1 MEAVNVHGEI
11 ESVVHSLDTV
21 PSELVGFVNT
31 FGVPIRPV
39 QLILKESQSKGVWQS
54 CNANTK
60 VKKTMQYDPKALMVI
75 KNPFH
80 PSY

>member
-11 ESVVHSLDTV
+11 ESVVHCLDTV

-39 QLILKESQSKGVWQS
+39 QLILKQSQSKGVWQS
-54 CNANTK
+54 CNASTK
-60 VKKTMQYDPKALMVI
+60 VKKTMQYDPQALMVI

-80 PSY
+80 PS

>member
-1 MEAVNVHGEI
+1 MWPTIGLPLRMEAVNVHGEI
-11 ESVVHSLDTV
+11 ESVVHCLDTV

-39 QLILKESQSKGVWQS
+39 QLILKQSQSKGVWQS

-60 VKKTMQYDPKALMVI
+60 ENHAVWSTGM
-75 KNPFH
+75 NGN
-80 PSY
+80 